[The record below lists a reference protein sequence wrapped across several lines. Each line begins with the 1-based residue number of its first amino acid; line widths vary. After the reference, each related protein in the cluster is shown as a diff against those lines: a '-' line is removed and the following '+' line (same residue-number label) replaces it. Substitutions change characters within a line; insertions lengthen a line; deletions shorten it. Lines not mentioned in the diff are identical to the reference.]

1 MQINNSGITNNTNA
15 NPKQKTV
22 AEEGIDKP
30 SRNDTTPASQDSVV
44 LSNEAQSLK
53 QLEAKIIDSTDVDT
67 AKVNE
72 IRQAIADGSY
82 SIDADSI
89 AQKILDFDS

>member
-1 MQINNSGITNNTNA
+1 MQINNNGITNNTNA
-15 NPKQKTV
+15 SPKQKTV
-22 AEEGIDKP
+22 TEGSDKP
-30 SRNDTTPASQDSVV
+30 NRNDSAPASQDSVV

-53 QLEAKIIDSTDVDT
+53 QLETKIVASSDVDT

-82 SIDADSI
+82 SIDPERI
-89 AQKILDFDS
+89 AQKILDFDI